1 MSWESLILFLLIILS
16 GIGFYY
22 SRKNENFVDANN
34 TIKHQ
39 MMEQITY
46 ERKKASLKEMK
57 RDGEIDDDEFNKMNE
72 EISKDL
78 KK

>member
-1 MSWESLILFLLIILS
+1 MSWSSLILFLLIILS

-22 SRKNENFVDANN
+22 SRKNENFIDANN

>member
-22 SRKNENFVDANN
+22 SRKNENFIDANN

>member
-1 MSWESLILFLLIILS
+1 MSLESLILFLLIILS

>member
-1 MSWESLILFLLIILS
+1 MSLESLILFLLIILS

-22 SRKNENFVDANN
+22 SRKNENFIDANN

>member
-1 MSWESLILFLLIILS
+1 MSWSSLILFLLIILS